1 MNTRYAA
8 SDNVIARTIGDET
21 VLLNIETEA
30 YFGLNEVGSVVW
42 DTLSKGALDAQS
54 IVSVVIE
61 NFEVDQALA
70 AKDVDALLTALLE
83 QGLVQSQV

>member
-1 MNTRYAA
+1 MNTCYAA

-42 DTLSKGALDAQS
+42 ESLSKGPLDTQS
-54 IVSVVIE
+54 IVNAVTE
-61 NFEVDQALA
+61 NFDVERTLA
-70 AKDVDALLTALLE
+70 TNDVDALLASLLD
-83 QGLVQSQV
+83 QGLVQAQP

>member
-8 SDNVIARTIGDET
+8 SENVIARMIGEET

-42 DTLSKGALDAQS
+42 DALSKGARDAQS
-54 IVSVVIE
+54 IVTVVIE
-61 NFEVDQALA
+61 NFDVEQATA
-70 AKDVDALLTALLE
+70 TKDVDTLLAALLE